1 MRSYSSIIMENVF
14 VPDDFYCPITGDL
27 MVDPVSEPTGH
38 SYEKESILRWLS
50 TKKESPM
57 TREPL
62 DESQLTDNIALR
74 RSIESIRE
82 RLTEDQYKI
91 DSRISEQ
98 ELQPFVDTLDG
109 VEIKSYYLVYPLEH

>member
-1 MRSYSSIIMENVF
+1 MRSLSSITMEKIF

-27 MVDPVSEPTGH
+27 MVDPVSEPNGH

-82 RLTEDQYKI
+82 RLTDDQFKVE
-91 DSRISEQ
+91 SRIS
-98 ELQPFVDTLDG
+98 
-109 VEIKSYYLVYPLEH
+109 